1 MHPITYKLDL
11 LVKEYKEK
19 GYSDAYIRN
28 ILKEYLQDI
37 ILYIIYNDS
46 KYKNLIFYGGTCL
59 RKIYNLN
66 RLSEDLDFETN
77 IQIDLEDLKNTFLTY
92 FKNEKFDLIS
102 ASIQK
107 SEHINRCTL
116 KFEVLYK
123 LNLADIE
130 NEKLH
135 VKVEISENTLNDFNT
150 EVTPYTKD
158 IYNMVIKHYTL
169 ETLMA
174 GKMLACINR
183 VYRKGDTGVSIKGRD
198 FYDLVWYMQ
207 KEITPNEYVFK
218 DFGKSK
224 DDIFKELD
232 DIVLKIKTKDLLID
246 LEPLFESNIYI
257 KEWCNNFNDLYNKYR
272 GIYK

>member
-1 MHPITYKLDL
+1 M
-11 LVKEYKEK
+11 
-19 GYSDAYIRN
+19 
-28 ILKEYLQDI
+28 
-37 ILYIIYNDS
+37 
-46 KYKNLIFYGGTCL
+46 
-59 RKIYNLN
+59 
-66 RLSEDLDFETN
+66 
-77 IQIDLEDLKNTFLTY
+77 
-92 FKNEKFDLIS
+92 
-102 ASIQK
+102 
-107 SEHINRCTL
+107 
-116 KFEVLYK
+116 YK
-123 LNLADIE
+123 LNLAEIE

-135 VKVEISENTLNDFNT
+135 VKVEINENTLNDFNT

-257 KEWCNNFNDLYNKYR
+257 KEWCNNFHDLYNKYR